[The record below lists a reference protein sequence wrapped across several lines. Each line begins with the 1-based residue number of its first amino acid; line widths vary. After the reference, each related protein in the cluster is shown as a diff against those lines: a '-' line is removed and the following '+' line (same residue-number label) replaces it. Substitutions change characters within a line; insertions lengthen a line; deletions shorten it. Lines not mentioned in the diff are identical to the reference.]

1 MVMDRDQEGNG
12 GPANS
17 SGWFVSNPP
26 PLASDGTQ
34 FVGMTGTQQ

>member
-1 MVMDRDQEGNG
+1 MVMDRDELGTG
-12 GPANS
+12 GPSVA